1 MANKLKNIAL
11 NVLLLLALCGPS
23 AVFSHAG
30 KATAV
35 MHELARYHE
44 SLLKNTEAGLDTG
57 SLIRLLKAGG
67 DSADS
72 TALFAAAIPSA
83 EKLGKAPNA
92 AERLAAYGVLVDHLA
107 RVHGFH
113 DRSDTHLFYCPMVKK
128 FWIAYGKEV
137 RNPYDPK
144 MRKCGEL
151 RA

>member
-1 MANKLKNIAL
+1 MENKIIKKLF
-11 NVLLLLALCGPS
+11 NVLLLLALCSPG
-23 AVFSHAG
+23 AVFSHEG

-44 SLLKNTEAGLDTG
+44 SLLKNAGAGLDTG

-67 DSADS
+67 DSASS
-72 TALFAAAIPSA
+72 TALFATAIPSA
-83 EKLGKAPNA
+83 EKLAKAPNA
-92 AERLAAYGVLVDHLA
+92 AERLAAYGVLVDNLA

-113 DRSDTHLFYCPMVKK
+113 DRSNTHLFYCPMVKK

-144 MRKCGEL
+144 MRKCGE
-151 RA
+151 RRT

>member
-1 MANKLKNIAL
+1 MENKITKKLLNAL
-11 NVLLLLALCGPS
+11 LISALYWPN

-44 SLLKNTEAGLDTG
+44 SLLKNAGAGLDTG

-67 DSADS
+67 DSPSS
-72 TALFAAAIPSA
+72 TALFVAAIPSA

-92 AERLAAYGVLVDHLA
+92 ADRLSAYGVLVEKLA
-107 RVHGFH
+107 KVHGFH
-113 DRSDTHLFYCPMVKK
+113 DKSDTYLFFCPMVKK
-128 FWIAYGKEV
+128 FWIGYGKDV

-144 MRKCGEL
+144 MRECGER